1 MIGLGTGAVGIGTGA
16 LGDEVSVRAPIWGTR
31 PELFEVLDLARSGAI
46 TVSVEA
52 FALDDGPAAYERL
65 ARADAQGTG
74 GARSVG

>member
-1 MIGLGTGAVGIGTGA
+1 MTGLGTGAVAVGTGA

-46 TVSVEA
+46 AVNVEA

-65 ARADAQGTG
+65 RARTLKGRA
-74 GARSVG
+74 VLVP